1 MARRISELPS
11 ALGDPGLRAR
21 MVAGPIAVFCD
32 YDGTLTPIVSRPE
45 LAVMS
50 DATRD
55 VLERLARLCVVGI
68 ISGRDVRDVGAMVQA
83 DGVWLAGSHGF
94 DIVGPGGARHELP
107 EGRAH
112 VAALAAAADA
122 LEELV
127 APISGAWVERKRF
140 AIATHYRA
148 VDDAKV
154 PEVERAVDAVLESRE
169 GLRKTGGKCIFELRP
184 DVAWDKGR
192 AVWWLL
198 EQVGLGGGGCLPV
211 YLGDDATDEDAFAT
225 LVGRGVGIVLDDVED
240 RPTDAAYRLAD
251 PDEVRSFLADLAD
264 LLEASAR

>member
-1 MARRISELPS
+1 MARSIADLPA

-21 MVAGPIAVFCD
+21 MAAGPVAVFCD

-45 LAVMS
+45 LAVLS
-50 DATRD
+50 EATRQ
-55 VLERLARLCVVGI
+55 VLERLARHCVVGI

-94 DIVGPGGARHELP
+94 DIVGPGGVHHELP

-112 VAALAAAADA
+112 AAALAEAADA
-122 LEELV
+122 LEDRV
-127 APISGAWVERKRF
+127 AAIPGAWVERKRF
-140 AIATHYRA
+140 AVATHYRA
-148 VDDAKV
+148 VDDALV
-154 PEVERAVDAVLESRE
+154 PEVERAVDEVLGSRE

-184 DVAWDKGR
+184 DVDWDKGR

-198 EQVGLGGGGCLPV
+198 EQVGLDGNGCLPI

-225 LVGRGVGIVLDDVED
+225 LVGRGIGIVLDDVED
-240 RPTDAAYRLAD
+240 RPTEAAYRLAD
-251 PDEVRSFLADLAD
+251 PDDARRFLGELAD
-264 LLEASAR
+264 LLEAPGR